1 MTLHSA
7 LSLPLSQYSGTLPA
21 LSSDVSNTIATKLRM
36 CWYWGKHDKLPQTCV
51 GFYNAHPSEAARAM
65 VMLADALGSDLL
77 QHVLEV
83 PTALIAASD
92 DEDEQA
98 NKT

>member
-1 MTLHSA
+1 MINEH
-7 LSLPLSQYSGTLPA
+7 LPT
-21 LSSDVSNTIATKLRM
+21 
-36 CWYWGKHDKLPQTCV
+36 

-83 PTALIAASD
+83 PTALIAASVSHMMMRMKRI
-92 DEDEQA
+92 EKE
-98 NKT
+98 TRRRP